1 MKLKFNWGTGI
12 ALTYILFVVATLIM
26 VFIFMNQDV
35 ILETNDYYAK
45 GLEYQKQIDKIERT
59 NKLPQ
64 QLEIIS
70 SNGEIIFH
78 FPEIFKDKKI
88 NGEIHFYRPS
98 NNKFDFTQKINLD
111 STLIQKVITSNLP
124 KGLWK
129 IKVDWYVDNNNYYN
143 EKIIMA
149 N

>member
-12 ALTYILFVVATLIM
+12 ALTYILFLIAILTM

-35 ILETNDYYAK
+35 VLETNDYYAK

-59 NKLPQ
+59 KNLTE
-64 QLEIIS
+64 QLEILNKNDRIVFNFPKIFANKIIS
-70 SNGEIIFH
+70 GEIY
-78 FPEIFKDKKI
+78 
-88 NGEIHFYRPS
+88 FYRPS
-98 NNKFDFTQKINLD
+98 NNKSDFKSKIDLTDSLQQIIFTKNLE
-111 STLIQKVITSNLP
+111 

-129 IKVDWYVDNNNYYN
+129 IKVDWSVENQNYYN
-143 EKIIMA
+143 EKILMI